1 MLQRMVGFAP
11 SGSKAMMNLNNP
23 IFHDEEKAREALEA
37 VRWPNGPI
45 CPHCGNSD
53 PETIAKIEG
62 KKQSHRKGLYYCNEK
77 QCQSQFT
84 VTVGTVFERSHIPL
98 TKWWQ
103 ATFLMNSSKKGMSA
117 HQLHRMLD
125 VSYKTAWFMAH
136 RIRLAMTTL
145 GMDPI
150 GGEGKTVEAD
160 ETHVGGSKR
169 NRAYVKKAPKKKIV
183 MSLVERGGMVRS
195 FHIPTVT
202 ARTLRPIIVK
212 VASRKSRLEVV
223 PVV

>member
-1 MLQRMVGFAP
+1 
-11 SGSKAMMNLNNP
+11 
-23 IFHDEEKAREALEA
+23 
-37 VRWPNGPI
+37 
-45 CPHCGNSD
+45 
-53 PETIAKIEG
+53 
-62 KKQSHRKGLYYCNEK
+62 
-77 QCQSQFT
+77 
-84 VTVGTVFERSHIPL
+84 
-98 TKWWQ
+98 
-103 ATFLMNSSKKGMSA
+103 
-117 HQLHRMLD
+117 MLD